1 MSSIPS
7 TYAGAA
13 HEMLAEVDDY
23 DLSVHHREAT
33 RVQNRRNVEVGSL
46 ETMCVIHH
54 ENRRKL
60 FKNHEKSFFYILKN
74 RRKKIKKTWSGASPT
89 PQDQARFA
97 CLQLVVGLRTQF
109 CTLLE
114 V

>member
-7 TYAGAA
+7 TYAGEA
-13 HEMLAEVDDY
+13 HEMLVEVDDY

-60 FKNHEKSFFYILKN
+60 FKIMKN
-74 RRKKIKKTWSGASPT
+74 RFFI
-89 PQDQARFA
+89 F
-97 CLQLVVGLRTQF
+97 
-109 CTLLE
+109 
-114 V
+114 